1 VAHLA
6 LLVAVAQDI
15 MRMVEKEIAG
25 LEVEVREEK
34 QAAAEQE
41 ATSSAIAS
49 DLLLAAGEGSSA
61 SSYTKMASLLLGSP
75 PDETVVSSTQ
85 QSENEQQMNEIFDF
99 LHKKLADSG
108 LARSRMSLPVAMPTM
123 PPPVCNPAPI
133 TDALKPEPTLPPP
146 TSASG
151 VAVFHTIPDVAD
163 LPPPLEEDDGADY
176 YDVDE
181 QPENQKIN
189 NIFSKLQQKL
199 ANEGIKTI
207 PPTPRFVSSAE
218 QAVVTE
224 LVGSG
229 ECEDLQPL
237 CAQATLPSPPSIE
250 MLPSPR
256 LMALSLRRGLAGSS
270 LSGLAAVSIHLYHAR
285 LLPSRQQEQADADA
299 IAGPRP
305 PPSARG
311 GRLDM
316 CARCARH
323 IPDDQPRLLALGRVY
338 HQPCLTCTGT
348 VLSLPRSGEQRSVWG
363 LIACGGAW
371 TQGAGGCWS
380 ASSTPRRRRPT
391 AASAPATPARSRGK
405 LRHRCP
411 HRYQTLR
418 HDDGHSPGTRKC
430 KYTPIQS
437 PIFNSL
443 AVTSNG
449 EPNVLRSSHCAQE
462 STRDCCQRRDVVWLC
477 PWVLGAHATR

>member
-1 VAHLA
+1 MAHLPPSSCS
-6 LLVAVAQDI
+6 LLSLSQQDI

-49 DLLLAAGEGSSA
+49 DLLLPADEGPSA
-61 SSYTKMASLLLGSP
+61 SYTEMTSLLLGSP
-75 PDETVVSSTQ
+75 PDESVVSSTQ

-123 PPPVCNPAPI
+123 PPPVCSPAPI
-133 TDALKPEPTLPPP
+133 TDALEPEPTLPAPS
-146 TSASG
+146 SASG
-151 VAVFHTIPDVAD
+151 VAVFHTLPDVAD
-163 LPPPLEEDDGADY
+163 LPPPPEEDDGADY

-181 QPENQKIN
+181 QPENQKMN
-189 NIFSKLQQKL
+189 NIFSKLQHKL

-224 LVGSG
+224 LIGSG

-270 LSGLAAVSIHLYHAR
+270 SGLAAVSTHLYHAR

-316 CARCARH
+316 CARCTRH

-348 VLSLPRSGEQRSVWG
+348 VLSLPRSGTEEWG
-363 LIACGGAW
+363 L
-371 TQGAGGCWS
+371 T
-380 ASSTPRRRRPT
+380 
-391 AASAPATPARSRGK
+391 
-405 LRHRCP
+405 
-411 HRYQTLR
+411 
-418 HDDGHSPGTRKC
+418 D
-430 KYTPIQS
+430 
-437 PIFNSL
+437 
-443 AVTSNG
+443 
-449 EPNVLRSSHCAQE
+449 
-462 STRDCCQRRDVVWLC
+462 
-477 PWVLGAHATR
+477 